1 MKRVNDTHGHVAGDE
16 LLRRVAG
23 CLRLETRHSEGR
35 PSDIVAR
42 YGGDEFVLG
51 LRSALFDA
59 AAITERI
66 RARPCEPMQLARHDE
81 AAQLSVSTE
90 LGEAPPHAP
99 PPNR

>member
-42 YGGDEFVLG
+42 YGGDEFVIG
-51 LRSALFDA
+51 LRSDLFDA

-66 RARPCEPMQLARHDE
+66 RARLCEPMEQIGRAHVCTPVTNAHLVCRLLLDKK
-81 AAQLSVSTE
+81 
-90 LGEAPPHAP
+90 
-99 PPNR
+99 N